1 MNNIHSRIGLNNVIN
16 RKVKVYD
23 VLKKELILEFES
35 ANQAGIALGVK
46 NVIPYINSKSKC
58 YKNNL
63 GIVICFR

>member
-1 MNNIHSRIGLNNVIN
+1 MNIKNRIGLSGALN

-23 VLKKELILEFES
+23 VSKKELIYEFES

-63 GIVICFR
+63 DIVICFR

>member
-46 NVIPYINSKSKC
+46 NVIAYINSKSKC

-63 GIVICFR
+63 DIVICFR